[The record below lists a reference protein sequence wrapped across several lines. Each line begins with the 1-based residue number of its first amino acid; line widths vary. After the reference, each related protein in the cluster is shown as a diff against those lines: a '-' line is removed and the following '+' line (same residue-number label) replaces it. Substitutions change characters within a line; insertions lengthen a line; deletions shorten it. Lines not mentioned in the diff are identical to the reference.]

1 MENLENEKE
10 IAKSLRR
17 KAISKNWK
25 LFKQSRLGMV
35 GLIIVFFFFIL
46 SILQPILFLTGIWDQ
61 GTYNPVV
68 GYVDQTQ
75 DFLVVECPKEFPTE
89 KYEKRT
95 DCPGRNEVNIKTLF
109 YSDGEVGETI
119 QLNLQPAPPSRDHIL
134 GTDSLGRDVFS
145 QIMEGSQVAF
155 LLGILSAT
163 LGVGI
168 STLLGTIAAF
178 FGGRVDAYLMRQS
191 DLVLMLPTLP
201 LLFIIS
207 AFAELKIW
215 HLAVVLGTIGGLGG
229 SVITIKSQALQV
241 KVKPFVDSA
250 RITGGSN
257 MKILFSHVL
266 PNVAPLALL
275 FMVFSVTGAIA
286 SESVL
291 SFLGLLNIEMSWG
304 LMIYLAQV
312 EGYIFSGLKFWW
324 LILPIMAIKKTNID
338 VVKSDKEKYK
348 NKYSEAISLEI
359 VIRFGIKK
367 RSLSFNKET
376 FRIMSCN

>member
-1 MENLENEKE
+1 MKNEKD
-10 IAKSLRR
+10 
-17 KAISKNWK
+17 ISKQIRRQALRKNWN
-25 LFKQSRLGMV
+25 LFKQSKLGMI
-35 GLIIVFFFFIL
+35 GLYIVIFFFIL
-46 SILQPILFLTGIWDQ
+46 TILQPILFATGLWNKAIYD
-61 GTYNPVV
+61 PVV
-68 GYVDQTQ
+68 GYSEQFQ
-75 DFLVVECPKEFPTE
+75 EFLVVECPKEYPTE
-89 KYEKRT
+89 KYKTIT

-109 YSDGEVGETI
+109 YSDAQVGDTI
-119 QLNLQPAPPSRDHIL
+119 IQNLQPAPPSRKHIL

-145 QIMEGSQVAF
+145 QVMEGSQVAF
-155 LLGILSAT
+155 FLGLLSAT

-178 FGGRVDAYLMRQS
+178 FGGKVDAYLMRQS

-207 AFAELKIW
+207 AFAELKVW
-215 HLAVVLGTIGGLGG
+215 HLAVVLGTLGGLGG

-250 RITGGSN
+250 RITGGSRMN
-257 MKILFSHVL
+257 ILFSHVL

-291 SFLGLLNIEMSWG
+291 SFLGLLNIDMSWG

-312 EGYIFSGLKFWW
+312 EGFIFSGLKFWW
-324 LILPIMAIKKTNID
+324 LILPA
-338 VVKSDKEKYK
+338 
-348 NKYSEAISLEI
+348 
-359 VIRFGIKK
+359 G
-367 RSLSFNKET
+367 LSVTFLAGGFYLVGRGLDEVFNP
-376 FRIMSCN
+376 RLRRR

>member
-1 MENLENEKE
+1 MKNEKDVSKQ
-10 IAKSLRR
+10 IRRQALR
-17 KAISKNWK
+17 KNWN
-25 LFKQSRLGMV
+25 LFKQSKLGMI
-35 GLIIVFFFFIL
+35 GLYIVIFFFIL
-46 SILQPILFLTGIWDQ
+46 TILQPILFATGLWNKGIYD
-61 GTYNPVV
+61 PVV
-68 GYVDQTQ
+68 GYSEQFQ
-75 DFLVVECPKEFPTE
+75 EFLVVECPKEYPTE
-89 KYEKRT
+89 KYKTIT
-95 DCPGRNEVNIKTLF
+95 DCPGRNEVNIRTLF
-109 YSDGEVGETI
+109 YSDAQVGDTI
-119 QLNLQPAPPSRDHIL
+119 IQNLQPAPPSRKHIL

-155 LLGILSAT
+155 LLGLLSAT

-178 FGGRVDAYLMRQS
+178 FGGKVDAYIMRQS

-207 AFAELKIW
+207 AFAELKVW
-215 HLAVVLGTIGGLGG
+215 HLAVVLGTLGGLGG

-250 RITGGSN
+250 RITGGSRMN
-257 MKILFSHVL
+257 ILFSHVL

-291 SFLGLLNIEMSWG
+291 SFLGLLNIDMSWG

-312 EGYIFSGLKFWW
+312 EGFIFSGLKFWW
-324 LILPIMAIKKTNID
+324 LILPA
-338 VVKSDKEKYK
+338 
-348 NKYSEAISLEI
+348 
-359 VIRFGIKK
+359 G
-367 RSLSFNKET
+367 LSVTFLAGGFYLVGRGLDEVFNP
-376 FRIMSCN
+376 RLRRR

>member
-46 SILQPILFLTGIWDQ
+46 SVLQPILFLTGIWDQ

-119 QLNLQPAPPSRDHIL
+119 QLNLQPAPPSRNHIL

-145 QIMEGSQVAF
+145 QPLQPF
-155 LLGILSAT
+155 L
-163 LGVGI
+163 
-168 STLLGTIAAF
+168 
-178 FGGRVDAYLMRQS
+178 
-191 DLVLMLPTLP
+191 
-201 LLFIIS
+201 
-207 AFAELKIW
+207 E
-215 HLAVVLGTIGGLGG
+215 
-229 SVITIKSQALQV
+229 
-241 KVKPFVDSA
+241 
-250 RITGGSN
+250 
-257 MKILFSHVL
+257 
-266 PNVAPLALL
+266 
-275 FMVFSVTGAIA
+275 
-286 SESVL
+286 E
-291 SFLGLLNIEMSWG
+291 E
-304 LMIYLAQV
+304 
-312 EGYIFSGLKFWW
+312 
-324 LILPIMAIKKTNID
+324 
-338 VVKSDKEKYK
+338 
-348 NKYSEAISLEI
+348 
-359 VIRFGIKK
+359 
-367 RSLSFNKET
+367 
-376 FRIMSCN
+376 

>member
-1 MENLENEKE
+1 MKNEKD
-10 IAKSLRR
+10 
-17 KAISKNWK
+17 ISKQIRRQALRKNWN
-25 LFKQSRLGMV
+25 LFKQSKLGMI
-35 GLIIVFFFFIL
+35 GLYIVIFFFIL
-46 SILQPILFLTGIWDQ
+46 SILQPILFATGLWNKAIYD
-61 GTYNPVV
+61 PVV
-68 GYVDQTQ
+68 GYSEQFQ
-75 DFLVVECPKEFPTE
+75 EFLVVECPKEYPTE
-89 KYEKRT
+89 KYKTIT

-109 YSDGEVGETI
+109 YSDAQVGDTI
-119 QLNLQPAPPSRDHIL
+119 IQNLQPAPPSRKHIL

-145 QIMEGSQVAF
+145 QVMEGSQVAF
-155 LLGILSAT
+155 LLGLLSAT

-178 FGGRVDAYLMRQS
+178 FGGKVDAYLMRQS

-207 AFAELKIW
+207 AFAELKVW
-215 HLAVVLGTIGGLGG
+215 HLAVVLGTLGGLGG

-250 RITGGSN
+250 RITGGSRMN
-257 MKILFSHVL
+257 ILFSHVL

-291 SFLGLLNIEMSWG
+291 SFLGLLNIDMSWG

-312 EGYIFSGLKFWW
+312 EGFIFSGLKFWW
-324 LILPIMAIKKTNID
+324 LILPA
-338 VVKSDKEKYK
+338 
-348 NKYSEAISLEI
+348 
-359 VIRFGIKK
+359 G
-367 RSLSFNKET
+367 LSVTFLAGGFYLVGRGLDEVFNP
-376 FRIMSCN
+376 RLRRR